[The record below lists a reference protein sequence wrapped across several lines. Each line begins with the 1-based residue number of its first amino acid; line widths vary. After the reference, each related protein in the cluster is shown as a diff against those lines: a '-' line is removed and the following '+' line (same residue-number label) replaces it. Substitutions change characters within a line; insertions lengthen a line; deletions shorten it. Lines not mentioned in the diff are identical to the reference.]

1 MMAAGGLEMLA
12 ALETSRLAE
21 AIRGSV
27 WTYPLLETAHIA
39 SFAALIGSVLLFELR
54 VFGVARAI
62 GVVPLARLALR
73 TALIAFAC
81 AAISGALLFIPSA
94 TELAAH
100 PAFQVKLV
108 LILIAGL
115 NAAVF
120 HLRGGV
126 RGHDAVARLQAM
138 VSLVLLLA
146 VLAAGRLIAYL

>member
-1 MMAAGGLEMLA
+1 MMAAGGMEMLA
-12 ALETSRLAE
+12 ALEASRIAE
-21 AIRGSV
+21 AIRDSV
-27 WTYPLLETAHIA
+27 WAYPLLETVHIA

-54 VFGVARAI
+54 VFGVASAI

-94 TELAAH
+94 NELAAH

-126 RGHDAVARLQAM
+126 RGHDAVARLQALA
-138 VSLVLLLA
+138 SLVLLLA

>member
-1 MMAAGGLEMLA
+1 MEMLA
-12 ALETSRLAE
+12 TLETSALAE
-21 AIRGSV
+21 TIRRV
-27 WTYPLLETAHIA
+27 TWAYPLLETVHIA

-54 VFGVARAI
+54 VFGVARAV

-81 AAISGALLFIPSA
+81 AAMSGALLFIPSA

-100 PAFQVKLV
+100 PAFQVKLL
-108 LILIAGL
+108 LILLAGL

-126 RGHDAVARLQAM
+126 RGHDTVARLQAM
-138 VSLVLLLA
+138 ASLVLLLA

>member
-1 MMAAGGLEMLA
+1 MLA
-12 ALETSRLAE
+12 TLETSALAE
-21 AIRGSV
+21 TIRRAA
-27 WTYPLLETAHIA
+27 WAYPLLETVHIA

-54 VFGVARAI
+54 VFGVARAV

-81 AAISGALLFIPSA
+81 AAMSGALLFIPSA

-100 PAFQVKLV
+100 PAFQVKLL
-108 LILIAGL
+108 LILLAGL

-120 HLRGGV
+120 HMRGGV

-138 VSLVLLLA
+138 ASLVLLLA